1 MAGCEQCGAPV
12 AARSRFCT
20 DVECKRV
27 RARERKRASRGT
39 VIELPAAPSVVSS
52 VYAATLTALTSANR
66 VDTPSGQSA
75 LILAGRLDSATSD
88 TGSSLAALARQ
99 HLAVLDEALRDAPRE
114 ADGVDE
120 LRARRLARRGTAS

>member
-75 LILAGRLDSATSD
+75 LILAGRD